1 LKSDFRA
8 EGIDTLQLQT
18 DQPYIPALQRLFK
31 TRGRAR
37 V

>member
-1 LKSDFRA
+1 MDLRS

-18 DQPYIPALQRLFK
+18 DTPYIPALQRLFK
-31 TRGRAR
+31 TRVRGR

>member
-1 LKSDFRA
+1 MDFRA

-18 DQPYIPALQRLFK
+18 DMPYMPALQRFFK
-31 TRGRAR
+31 TRVRGR